1 MTAPRVAAIA
11 IGRNEG
17 DRLRRCLASLAAE
30 AIPVTYVDSGSTD
43 DSLAIA
49 RAAGATI
56 VELDTRVPFT
66 AARARNAGFA
76 ALPHPR
82 PAYVQFLDGDCAL
95 VPGWL
100 PAATAFLDS
109 HPDYALVTG
118 WRSEIAP
125 ETSLYNAICDH
136 EWHRPA
142 GDIATCGG
150 DMLVRSDAFAAIH
163 GFNPAIIAA
172 EDDDFCLRLARA
184 GHRLHRLPLPMTR
197 HDAAITRFAQFWNRA
212 TRAGHAFA
220 EIGRLHPPHFRAE
233 QTRSLLYGALL
244 PLLALAGLA
253 TTLWLTAA
261 ALALLALS
269 TFRTAR
275 GLARDGI
282 ALGRAARMAL
292 LFTLTKPANALGMA
306 RYHLRRLRGQ
316 APTLIEYK

>member
-1 MTAPRVAAIA
+1 MTVAAIA

-17 DRLRRCLASLAAE
+17 DRLRRSLASLASE
-30 AIPVTYVDSGSTD
+30 GIPMIYVDSGSTD

-56 VELDTRVPFT
+56 VELDTSVPFT
-66 AARARNAGFA
+66 AARARNAGFK

-82 PAYVQFLDGDCAL
+82 PAHVQFLDGDCTI

-100 PAATAFLDS
+100 SAATTFLDT

-118 WRSEIAP
+118 WRSETAP
-125 ETSLYNAICDH
+125 DTSLYNAICDH

-150 DMLVRSDAFAAIH
+150 DMLVRSTAFAAIG

-184 GHRLHRLPLPMTR
+184 GHCLHRLPLPMTR
-197 HDAAITRFAQFWNRA
+197 HDAAITRLAQFWNRA

-220 EIGRLHPPHFRAE
+220 EIGRLHPPHFRTE
-233 QTRSLLYGALL
+233 QVRSLLYGALL
-244 PLLALAGLA
+244 PLAALVGLL
-253 TTLWLTAA
+253 TTIWLTATA
-261 ALALLALS
+261 IALLALS
-269 TFRTAR
+269 TYRTAR
-275 GLARDGI
+275 GLSRDGI
-282 ALGRAARMAL
+282 APSNAARMAL
-292 LFTLTKPANALGMA
+292 LFTLTKPANAFGMA

-316 APTLIEYK
+316 TPTLIEYK

>member
-1 MTAPRVAAIA
+1 MTVAAIA

-30 AIPVTYVDSGSTD
+30 GIPAIYVDSGSTD

-56 VELDTRVPFT
+56 VELDTSIPFT
-66 AARARNAGFA
+66 AARARNAGFK
-76 ALPHPR
+76 ALQDQGLTPC
-82 PAYVQFLDGDCAL
+82 VQFLDGDCAL
-95 VPGWL
+95 VPGWI
-100 PAATAFLDS
+100 AAASAFLDS

-125 ETSLYNAICDH
+125 DTSIYNAICDH

-142 GDIATCGG
+142 GDITTCGG
-150 DMLVRSDAFAAIH
+150 DMLVRSDAFLQIN

-172 EDDDFCLRLARA
+172 EDDDFCLRLSQA

-197 HDAAITRFAQFWNRA
+197 HDAAITRFSQFWRRA
-212 TRAGHAFA
+212 TRAGHGFA

-233 QTRSLLYGALL
+233 LRRTLLFGAAL
-244 PLLALAGLA
+244 PALALAGLV
-253 TTLWLTAA
+253 TSLWLTAA

-269 TFRTAR
+269 TFRTAQ
-275 GLARDGI
+275 GLRRDGVTP
-282 ALGRAARMAL
+282 GNAARFAA
-292 LFTLTKPANALGMA
+292 LFTLSKPANAIGMA
-306 RYHLRRLRGQ
+306 RYHLRRLRGE
-316 APTLIEYK
+316 APSLIEYK